1 MGIACSLTGSAM
13 VKEGD
18 ALPSSVLQKVGPTT
32 FPEHVNIADYCRG
45 RRVVLAGCPGAFGN
59 VCSNVQVQGFL
70 SRQDDLQAK
79 GVSEV
84 VVFSVNDGVVMTAW
98 AREQGIAGTIVRFM
112 ADLEGSFTR
121 SLGLVLEDEET
132 RKKYGRG
139 RCKRCALIV
148 QEGIVQRINIASY
161 SDDPLGERHPQM
173 ACVEKVLSDLEAL
186 SDSFMS
192 TREPLSPKLVGTKG
206 FYGNGNGM
214 LLNRALLRHN
224 GRPTSP
230 LSSISS
236 RSGSPINSARPLL
249 TSGAG
254 NVPGSP
260 MSTMSSRGSPTYGT
274 SRSGTPKSDPPTPT
288 RRNRALPAQQ

>member
-1 MGIACSLTGSAM
+1 
-13 VKEGD
+13 
-18 ALPSSVLQKVGPTT
+18 
-32 FPEHVNIADYCRG
+32 VNIAEYCRG

-70 SRQDDLQAK
+70 SRQDDLQAM

-112 ADLEGSFTR
+112 ADLEGLLTR

-132 RKKYGRG
+132 RRKYGRG
-139 RCKRCALIV
+139 RCKRCSLIV
-148 QEGIVQRINIASY
+148 QEGIVRRINIASY

-186 SDSFMS
+186 SDYSAPS
-192 TREPLSPKLVGTKG
+192 YREPIAPKLGSGKG
-206 FYGNGNGM
+206 GYYGNGNGM
-214 LLNRALLRHN
+214 LLNRAVMGHV
-224 GRPTSP
+224 GRPGSTLATPLSP
-230 LSSISS
+230 LSS
-236 RSGSPINSARPLL
+236 RSGSPSSSRLPLL
-249 TSGAG
+249 TSALLSTST
-254 NVPGSP
+254 PGTPLS
-260 MSTMSSRGSPTYGT
+260 SSRTTPHGSTHVSSTLT

-288 RRNRALPAQQ
+288 RRNRALSAQQ